1 MAEVDARTCHYY
13 WRDCHCA
20 DALSLAYQM
29 QRVVQPYRSLADG
42 YFWSRP
48 SRLST
53 LLKHLLNIEGSAAQ
67 MAVETT
73 GAGRTIR
80 TRPSPPRLQD
90 SSSTSAKGWLSCS
103 IANAFVVSH
112 MRGAS
117 PQTVPICVSPADLS
131 LLYIRAL
138 QKTCLIYP
146 ALQTAPVSCLTC
158 RVLLYTAAPYLFL
171 FSQAG
176 CLALQTLPCL
186 CLTCSAFAILLYTA
200 APLPCL
206 TCRVLLY
213 NKRLRRVSEGGSLQT
228 APLFCSHMRGAP

>member
-1 MAEVDARTCHYY
+1 
-13 WRDCHCA
+13 
-20 DALSLAYQM
+20 
-29 QRVVQPYRSLADG
+29 
-42 YFWSRP
+42 
-48 SRLST
+48 
-53 LLKHLLNIEGSAAQ
+53 
-67 MAVETT
+67 MAVETA

-186 CLTCSAFAILLYTA
+186 CLTCSAFA
-200 APLPCL
+200 
-206 TCRVLLY
+206 VLLY
-213 NKRLRRVSEGGSLQT
+213 KHCPVCVSHAVPLPFSSTLRRLCRVSHAGSFSTTSAFVVSQRVALCKQRLCFVLT
-228 APLFCSHMRGAP
+228 